1 MRVPGVQVLAWAGD
15 CERAVVCV
23 VPHGPVDAHRH
34 GVPWRRIEV
43 EHRCQDGTAYVVTVN
58 ADVAH
63 LAMNPP
69 HLPIVESAD
78 DGGRA
83 EARSSALVGL
93 RNLVGASGGD
103 DIAEIDAELD
113 RPTTDVRTWRTV
125 RVDVEG
131 FEDAAFRALLVGP
144 HTWCAYG
151 EVAGTW
157 AAIYG
162 QGVSIDD
169 LALTVTSTMSLGVTH

>member
-1 MRVPGVQVLAWAGD
+1 MRVPAVQVLALAGD
-15 CERAVVCV
+15 CERAVVGV
-23 VPHGPVDAHRH
+23 VPHGPVDAGRE
-34 GVPWRRIEV
+34 GAPWRRIEV
-43 EHRCQDGTAYVVTVN
+43 EHRCPDGTAYVVTVN

-69 HLPIVESAD
+69 HLPMAGSAD
-78 DGGRA
+78 EGACA

-93 RNLVGASGGD
+93 RNLVGTSGGD
-103 DIAEIDAELD
+103 DVAEIDAELE
-113 RPTTDVRTWRTV
+113 RPTTDVSTWRTV

-131 FEDAAFRALLVGP
+131 LEDAALRTLLVGP

-162 QGVSIDD
+162 QRVSIED
-169 LALTVTSTMSLGVTH
+169 LTLTLTSTMSLAVTH